1 MKYAKDQAD
10 KNLDF
15 NGQAGTGVNRAGNK
29 YSGNQSGLTMPER
42 VNKTINK
49 GNASSSPMKVGPSAT
64 KDTAKLTIAT
74 AAQGGQINGG
84 TKCTYPSNPDKINVG
99 MK

>member
-1 MKYAKDQAD
+1 MKDA
-10 KNLDF
+10 NLDF
-15 NGQAGTGVNRAGNK
+15 NGLAGNGVNRDGKNNGC
-29 YSGNQSGLTMPER
+29 YSGNQTGLKMPER

-64 KDTAKLTIAT
+64 KDAAKMTIAT
-74 AAQGGQINGG
+74 AGQGGKINGG
-84 TKCTYPSNPDKINVG
+84 AQVKGFGNADKINVG